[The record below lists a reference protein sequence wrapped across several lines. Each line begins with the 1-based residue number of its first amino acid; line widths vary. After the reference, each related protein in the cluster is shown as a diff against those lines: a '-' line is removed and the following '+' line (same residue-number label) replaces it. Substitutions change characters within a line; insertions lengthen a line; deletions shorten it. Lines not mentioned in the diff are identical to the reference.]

1 MTGKNND
8 SSITIVAVGPGDS
21 QMLTLRAKQALQKAD
36 LVVGFKTVLDVVTPW
51 LENAEVRPMA
61 YRDQEEVL
69 EYAGQQAALG
79 KDCVVCCW
87 GDLNV
92 SARELLLRV
101 KRRVDRVELIPGISS
116 VQMACAKAGISLE
129 DVIFITLHQR
139 KEPVSDMVE
148 LVHYLNENQRHVVL
162 LPRPFDLMPAVIAAR
177 LIEEGI
183 PGSRPLTVY
192 QRLSLEGEAEWQGSL
207 EECAALTQEFSDLT
221 ILVFP
226 IPELHAGREADAK
239 GVI

>member
-1 MTGKNND
+1 
-8 SSITIVAVGPGDS
+8 
-21 QMLTLRAKQALQKAD
+21 MLTLRGRHALRKAD

-51 LENAEVRPMA
+51 LGNAEVRPMA

-69 EYAGQQAALG
+69 QYAGEQAALG

-116 VQMACAKAGISLE
+116 VQMACARAGISLE

-139 KEPVSDMVE
+139 KEPVSDLLE
-148 LVHYLNENQRHVVL
+148 LVHYLNENKRHVVL
-162 LPRPFDLMPAVIAAR
+162 LPRPWDLMPAAIASQ
-177 LIEEGI
+177 LIQDGI
-183 PGSRPLTVY
+183 PGSRPLTIY
-192 QRLSLEGEAEWQGSL
+192 QKLSLPGEDEWQGSL
-207 EECAALTQEFSDLT
+207 EECASISQEFSDLT
-221 ILVFP
+221 IMVFP
-226 IPELHAGREADAK
+226 IPELHAGREAGAR

>member
-1 MTGKNND
+1 
-8 SSITIVAVGPGDS
+8 
-21 QMLTLRAKQALQKAD
+21 
-36 LVVGFKTVLDVVTPW
+36 
-51 LENAEVRPMA
+51 MA

-101 KRRVDRVELIPGISS
+101 KRRVDRIELIPGISS
-116 VQMACAKAGISLE
+116 VQMACARAGISLE
-129 DVIFITLHQR
+129 DVVFITLHQR
-139 KEPVSDMVE
+139 KEPVSDMLE
-148 LVHYLNENQRHVVL
+148 LVHYLNENKRHVIL
-162 LPRPFDLMPAVIAAR
+162 LPRPFDLMPATIASR
-177 LIEEGI
+177 LVDEGI
-183 PGSRPLTVY
+183 PGSRPLTIY

-207 EECAALTQEFSDLT
+207 EECAALSQEFSDLT

-226 IPELHAGREADAK
+226 VPELNAGREADAQ

>member
-1 MTGKNND
+1 
-8 SSITIVAVGPGDS
+8 
-21 QMLTLRAKQALQKAD
+21 MLTLRGQQALQKAD

-51 LENAEVRPMA
+51 VETAEVRPMA

-69 EYAGQQAALG
+69 EYAGNQAALG

-116 VQMACAKAGISLE
+116 VQMACARAGISLE
-129 DVIFITLHQR
+129 DVVFITLHQR
-139 KEPVSDMVE
+139 KEPVSDLLE
-148 LVHYLNENQRHVVL
+148 LVHYLRENKRHVVL
-162 LPRPFDLMPAVIAAR
+162 LPRPWDLMPAGIASQ
-177 LIEEGI
+177 LLTEGI
-183 PGSRPLTVY
+183 PSSRPLTVY
-192 QRLSLEGEAEWQGSL
+192 QRLSLEGEETWDGTL
-207 EECAALTQEFSDLT
+207 EECANTTQEFSDLT
-221 ILVFP
+221 IMVFP
-226 IPELHAGREADAK
+226 IPEMHAEREADAK